1 MKHLFEIQK
10 NKLDIRQAEAFLY
23 SSEDGG
29 VVLFVGNI
37 REFAGDRRVKSM
49 FFESYDAMVISEL
62 ERISTDIQ
70 TQFNISKI
78 VLIHRVGEV
87 LPGETAVIAGIASK
101 HRKEAFEACTELM
114 NRLKASV
121 PIWKKEIYDD
131 GSEWISPTP

>member
-10 NKLDIRQAEAFLY
+10 SKLDIRQAEAFLY
-23 SSEDGG
+23 SSIDGG

-37 REFAGDRRVKSM
+37 RENAGERKVTSI
-49 FFESYDAMVISEL
+49 FFEAYNEMVIAEL

-70 TQFNISKI
+70 TQFSISKI

>member
-29 VVLFVGNI
+29 VVLFAGNI
-37 REFAGDRRVKSM
+37 RESAGDRRVKSI
-49 FFESYDAMVISEL
+49 FFEAYDEMVIAEL

-70 TQFNISKI
+70 TQFSISKI
-78 VLIHRVGEV
+78 VLMHRVGEV
-87 LPGETAVIAGIASK
+87 LPGETAVIAGVASK

>member
-23 SSEDGG
+23 SSIDGG

-37 REFAGDRRVKSM
+37 RESAEERKVTSI
-49 FFESYDAMVISEL
+49 FFEAYDEMVISEL
-62 ERISTDIQ
+62 EKISSELYS
-70 TQFNISKI
+70 QFSISKI

-87 LPGETAVIAGIASK
+87 LPGEAAVIAGVASI

-114 NRLKASV
+114 NKLKASV
-121 PIWKKEIYDD
+121 PIWKKEMYED
-131 GSEWISPTP
+131 GGEWISPTP

>member
-1 MKHLFEIQK
+1 MKHLFEIQ
-10 NKLDIRQAEAFLY
+10 NKPLDIRQAEAFLY

-29 VVLFVGNI
+29 VVLFAGNI
-37 REFAGDRRVKSM
+37 RESAGDRRVKSI
-49 FFESYDAMVISEL
+49 FFEAYDEMVIAEL

-121 PIWKKEIYDD
+121 PIWKKEMYDD

>member
-1 MKHLFEIQK
+1 MKHLFEIQ
-10 NKLDIRQAEAFLY
+10 NKPLDIRQAESFLY
-23 SSEDGG
+23 SAKDGG

-37 REFAGDRRVKSM
+37 RENAGDRKVKSI
-49 FFESYDAMVISEL
+49 FFEAYDEMVIDEL
-62 ERISTDIQ
+62 DRISNELQ

-87 LPGETAVIAGIASK
+87 LPGESAVIAGVSSK

-121 PIWKKEIYDD
+121 PIWKKEMYED
-131 GSEWISPTP
+131 GGEWLSPTP